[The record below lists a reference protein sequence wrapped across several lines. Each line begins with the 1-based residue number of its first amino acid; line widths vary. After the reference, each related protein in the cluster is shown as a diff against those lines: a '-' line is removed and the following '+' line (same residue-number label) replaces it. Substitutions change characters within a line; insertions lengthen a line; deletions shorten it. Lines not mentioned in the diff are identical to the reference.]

1 MASAV
6 ASSSSLPSQPTEKR
20 QQPSTSSSSHTRNPV
35 ALRLYKVLSTN
46 FEDAAT
52 REALQTLSDLYA
64 PLTSTSAKGKEP
76 VKPIADEFADDVDDD
91 EDEDEDV
98 DVASHD
104 GTMKILS
111 GGQPTGEVVPGEI
124 AARARKHLRR
134 DMEKKLAEGS
144 RQFLKALGE
153 VDQVCVS
160 LSLACYMWLT
170 LSFDADVVYP
180 RN

>member
-6 ASSSSLPSQPTEKR
+6 ASSSSSLPSPSQTTSADKR
-20 QQPSTSSSSHTRNPV
+20 KQQPSSSSSHTRNPV

-64 PLTSTSAKGKEP
+64 PSTSTKGKEP
-76 VKPIADEFADDVDDD
+76 VKSIDDDVTDDDDDVEHDD
-91 EDEDEDV
+91 EDIGPSL
-98 DVASHD
+98 AHD
-104 GTMKILS
+104 GNTNLS
-111 GGQPTGEVVPGEI
+111 WGGPSTVVEVVPGEI
-124 AARARKHLRR
+124 AARARKNLRR

-160 LSLACYMWLT
+160 V
-170 LSFDADVVYP
+170 SFSQLCVHDF
-180 RN
+180 